1 MDNTLPQELD
11 KKKRQKVY
19 ESYCAIFSIL
29 EVITFVISIALGIKV
44 YTYYYEFVYQSEL
57 KTLSRIL
64 DFIFAGMSIVACVI
78 IFIRNIREEKKD
90 IEAYKI
96 DGSGGLLNPMWL
108 RSYSYPTFVV
118 TLMNLV
124 YSSLYRYLLLPLP
137 STFIY
142 CLYVILFLFTIL
154 SVQWIKPIDKLF
166 REQNIFKT
174 ILLLITPILIAF
186 CIDYFLVV

>member
-64 DFIFAGMSIVACVI
+64 DFIFAGMSIVACVD
-78 IFIRNIREEKKD
+78 RK
-90 IEAYKI
+90 
-96 DGSGGLLNPMWL
+96 S
-108 RSYSYPTFVV
+108 VV
-118 TLMNLV
+118 
-124 YSSLYRYLLLPLP
+124 
-137 STFIY
+137 
-142 CLYVILFLFTIL
+142 
-154 SVQWIKPIDKLF
+154 
-166 REQNIFKT
+166 
-174 ILLLITPILIAF
+174 
-186 CIDYFLVV
+186 